1 MNWLRLA
8 RIALLPT
15 IAWDFTV
22 GILLATGSLTDW
34 PWLAF
39 VAVALIYHGS
49 MILNDVADLK
59 IDIAAQR
66 KRPLVRKEISR
77 RTALLVGLLM
87 YCAAAGICH
96 QYLERVFNL
105 SLYLIGTV
113 LIYNFSPSALR
124 KHLGPALLATARSF
138 SLIFGAAALIGPA
151 QALNDIAYTNIMCY
165 ALYFLFLSRMAQH
178 EEEGIAGMRGLSF
191 VGMACLAPFLL
202 LAADSYS
209 SVLVVCLLGFAVFTG
224 RHAWACRGQYWS
236 QEVVQ
241 AQTRSS
247 LCMAPVVLG
256 LCLLASEHSSNHWL
270 ALVSIGVVVL
280 TTTLAKSF
288 TIE

>member
-1 MNWLRLA
+1 MNWLRLT

-22 GILLATGSLTDW
+22 GILLVNRPLSDW

-49 MILNDVADLK
+49 MILNDVADIK
-59 IDIAAQR
+59 IDIAARR

-77 RTALLVGLLM
+77 RVALLVGLLM
-87 YCAAAGICH
+87 YCLAAGIC
-96 QYLERVFNL
+96 YRYFEEIFNL
-105 SLYLIGTV
+105 SLYLIATV
-113 LIYNFSPSALR
+113 LVYNFSPSALR
-124 KHLGPALLATARSF
+124 KHIGPALLATARAF

-151 QALNDIAYTNIMCY
+151 QALNEIAYTNIMCY

-178 EEEGIAGMRGLSF
+178 EEDGIAGMRGLSF
-191 VGMACLAPFLL
+191 VGMACLSPFLL
-202 LAADSYS
+202 LATDSYTP
-209 SVLVVCLLGFAVFTG
+209 LLILCLLTFAVFTG

-236 QEVVQ
+236 QEIVQ

-247 LCMAPVVLG
+247 LCLAPVVLG
-256 LCLLASEHSSNHWL
+256 LCLLASEHSGNHWL
-270 ALVSIGVVVL
+270 ALTSIGVVVL

>member
-22 GILLATGSLTDW
+22 GILLATGSLANW

-77 RTALLVGLLM
+77 GVALFAGLLM
-87 YCAAAGICH
+87 YCFAAGIC
-96 QYLERVFNL
+96 YLYFEKIFSL

-138 SLIFGAAALIGPA
+138 SLLFGAAALLGPA
-151 QALNDIAYTNIMCY
+151 QALSDIAYTNIMCY

-178 EEEGIAGMRGLSF
+178 EEDGIVGMRGFSF

-202 LAADSYS
+202 LADDSYS
-209 SVLVVCLLGFAVFTG
+209 PVLAVCLLGFAIFTG

-236 QEVVQ
+236 QETVQ

-247 LCMAPVVLG
+247 LCLAPVVLG
-256 LCLLASEHSSNHWL
+256 LCLLASEQTSNHWL
-270 ALVSIGVVVL
+270 ALVSIGVVAL

>member
-22 GILLATGSLTDW
+22 GILLVNRPLSDW

-87 YCAAAGICH
+87 YCAAAGIC
-96 QYLERVFNL
+96 YRYFEEIFNL
-105 SLYLIGTV
+105 SLYLIATV
-113 LIYNFSPSALR
+113 LVYNFSPSALR
-124 KHLGPALLATARSF
+124 KHIGPALLATARAF
-138 SLIFGAAALIGPA
+138 SLIFGAAALLGPA
-151 QALNDIAYTNIMCY
+151 QALNDIAYTNLMCY

-178 EEEGIAGMRGLSF
+178 EEDGIAGMRGLSF
-191 VGMACLAPFLL
+191 VGMACLSPFLL
-202 LAADSYS
+202 LATDSYNP
-209 SVLVVCLLGFAVFTG
+209 VLILCLLIFAVFTG

-236 QEVVQ
+236 QEIVQ
-241 AQTRSS
+241 SQTRSS
-247 LCMAPVVLG
+247 LCLAPVVLG
-256 LCLLASEHSSNHWL
+256 LCLLASEQSSNHWM
-270 ALVSIGVVVL
+270 AFVSIGVVML
-280 TTTLAKSF
+280 TTTMAKSF

>member
-22 GILLATGSLTDW
+22 GILLATGSLANW

-66 KRPLVRKEISR
+66 KRPLVRKEISQR
-77 RTALLVGLLM
+77 VALFVGLFM
-87 YCAAAGICH
+87 YCLAAGIC
-96 QYLERVFNL
+96 YLYFKEIFDL
-105 SLYLIGTV
+105 SLYLIATV
-113 LIYNFSPSALR
+113 LVYNFSPSALR
-124 KHLGPALLATARSF
+124 KHIGPAFLATARAF
-138 SLIFGAAALIGPA
+138 SLMFGAAALLGPA

-178 EEEGIAGMRGLSF
+178 EEDGIAGMRGFSF

-209 SVLVVCLLGFAVFTG
+209 PVLVVCLLGFAAFAG

-236 QEVVQ
+236 QEIVQ

-247 LCMAPVVLG
+247 LCLAPVVLG
-256 LCLLASEHSSNHWL
+256 LCLLASEQTDNQWL

>member
-22 GILLATGSLTDW
+22 GILLVNRPLSDW

-49 MILNDVADLK
+49 MILNDVADIK
-59 IDIAAQR
+59 IDIAAR
-66 KRPLVRKEISR
+66 RNRPLASKEISR
-77 RTALLVGLLM
+77 RVALLVGLLM
-87 YCAAAGICH
+87 YCFAAGIC
-96 QYLERVFNL
+96 YRYFEKIFNL
-105 SLYLIGTV
+105 SLYLIATV
-113 LIYNFSPSALR
+113 LVYNFSPSALR
-124 KHLGPALLATARSF
+124 KHVGPALLATARAF
-138 SLIFGAAALIGPA
+138 SLIFGAAALLGPA

-178 EEEGIAGMRGLSF
+178 EEYGIAGMRGLSF
-191 VGMACLAPFLL
+191 VGMACLSPFLL
-202 LAADSYS
+202 LATDSYS
-209 SVLVVCLLGFAVFTG
+209 PVLVVCLLMFAAFTV

-236 QEVVQ
+236 QEIVQ

-247 LCMAPVVLG
+247 LCLAPVVLG
-256 LCLLASEHSSNHWL
+256 LCLLASEQGSNHWL
-270 ALVSIGVVVL
+270 ALVSVGVVVL

>member
-22 GILLATGSLTDW
+22 GILLVNRPLSDW

-49 MILNDVADLK
+49 MILNDVADIK
-59 IDIAAQR
+59 IDIAARR

-77 RTALLVGLLM
+77 RVALLVGLLM
-87 YCAAAGICH
+87 YCFAAGIC
-96 QYLERVFNL
+96 YRYFEEIFNL
-105 SLYLIGTV
+105 SLYLIATV
-113 LIYNFSPSALR
+113 LVYNFSPSALR
-124 KHLGPALLATARSF
+124 KHIGPALLATARAF
-138 SLIFGAAALIGPA
+138 SLIFGAAALLGPA
-151 QALNDIAYTNIMCY
+151 QALNEIAYTNIMCY

-178 EEEGIAGMRGLSF
+178 EEDGIAGMRGLSF
-191 VGMACLAPFLL
+191 VGMACLSPFLL
-202 LAADSYS
+202 LATDSYTP
-209 SVLVVCLLGFAVFTG
+209 LLILCLLAFAVFTG

-236 QEVVQ
+236 QEIVQ

-247 LCMAPVVLG
+247 LCLAPVVLG
-256 LCLLASEHSSNHWL
+256 LCLLASEHSGNHWL
-270 ALVSIGVVVL
+270 ALTSIGVVVL